1 MPRPNALVRNEN
13 PHREASMDSFLMSV
27 FITEVETQCAFAL
40 RAIEQLRRSLAT
52 QDSKA
57 VFFYAQA
64 SLSSAGNV
72 SKLLWPPS
80 PKIPDRGKKLRESRG
95 ISDDSPVAPRR
106 FRNHFEHFD
115 ERLEEWAM
123 TSKRRNLVDIDLIA
137 GIVTP
142 TK

>member
-1 MPRPNALVRNEN
+1 
-13 PHREASMDSFLMSV
+13 MDSFLMSV

-80 PKIPDRGKKLRESRG
+80 PMIPDRGKKLRESRG